1 MQEPFASDKKQCIVS
16 SLIPTENY
24 LIFTLSF
31 AVRVEGTEKM
41 AYSNIEKGSR
51 TGLEVA
57 AVKLYDCKILLVD
70 DNRELLAMTEDILK
84 RNGYDLVVTAENCK
98 EAIGRFEEEN
108 PQLVILDIMLP
119 DGDGFTLFRTL
130 REHSQAPILFLSARD
145 EDNDRLFGLG
155 LGADD
160 YITKPFLPQELV
172 LRVNAILKRSYFS
185 GQGMKPEE
193 LLVLGR
199 RKISLQNAT
208 VEYEGRQ
215 VSLTAKELLLLQKL
229 YRNRGNIVTFDA
241 LCQAAW
247 NDNYYGYENTL
258 MVHIRH
264 LREKLE
270 EDPSHPEYLLTA
282 RGLGYR
288 LAAERTGG
296 Q

>member
-1 MQEPFASDKKQCIVS
+1 M
-16 SLIPTENY
+16 
-24 LIFTLSF
+24 
-31 AVRVEGTEKM
+31 
-41 AYSNIEKGSR
+41 
-51 TGLEVA
+51 
-57 AVKLYDCKILLVD
+57 KLYDCKILLVD

-84 RNGYDLVVTAENCK
+84 RNGYDLVVAAENCG
-98 EAIGRFEEEN
+98 EAVKRFEEER

-119 DGDGFTLFRTL
+119 DGDGFTLFRSL
-130 REHSQAPILFLSARD
+130 REHSQVPILFLSARD

-185 GQGMKPEE
+185 GQGMEPEE
-193 LLVLGR
+193 LLILGR
-199 RKISLQNAT
+199 KKISLRNAT
-208 VEYEGRQ
+208 VEYEGQ
-215 VSLTAKELLLLQKL
+215 SVSLTAKELLLLQKL

-247 NDNYYGYENTL
+247 NDNYYGYENVL

-264 LREKLE
+264 LREKIE

-288 LAAERTGG
+288 LVAERAGG

>member
-1 MQEPFASDKKQCIVS
+1 M
-16 SLIPTENY
+16 
-24 LIFTLSF
+24 
-31 AVRVEGTEKM
+31 
-41 AYSNIEKGSR
+41 
-51 TGLEVA
+51 
-57 AVKLYDCKILLVD
+57 KLYDCKILLVD
-70 DNRELLAMTEDILK
+70 DNRELLAMTEDILR
-84 RNGYDLVVTAENCK
+84 RNGYDLVVTAESCREAEEKFEK
-98 EAIGRFEEEN
+98 ES

-130 REHSQAPILFLSARD
+130 RERSYVPILFLSARD

-185 GQGMKPEE
+185 PQGMETEE

-199 RKISLQNAT
+199 RRISLRNAS
-208 VEYEGRQ
+208 VEFDGQ
-215 VSLTAKELLLLQKL
+215 SVSLTAKELLLLQKL

-247 NDNYYGYENTL
+247 NDNYYGYENVL

-264 LREKLE
+264 LREKIE
-270 EDPSHPEYLLTA
+270 EDPSHPEYLLTV

-288 LAAERTGG
+288 LAAERKDGK
-296 Q
+296 